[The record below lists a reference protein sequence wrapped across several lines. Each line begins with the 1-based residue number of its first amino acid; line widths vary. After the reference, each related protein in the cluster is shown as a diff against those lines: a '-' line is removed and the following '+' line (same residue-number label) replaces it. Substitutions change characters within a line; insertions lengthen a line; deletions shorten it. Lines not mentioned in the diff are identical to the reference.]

1 MRQCRQ
7 CHNDLERWR
16 RATARAKGGRRR
28 MANHLAAVRNARSE
42 RRVQTLCEA
51 MVQGYGGME
60 GFVQAWL
67 RCLEADL
74 ERGGLAAV
82 RHLEA
87 VIRLIQHCESSRPN
101 YAQMTDAEL
110 ESLAE
115 ALASGSSS

>member
-1 MRQCRQ
+1 MESRTFKGDRAGFEAAMEAEFARHGVEIIALAGFMRV
-7 CHNDLERWR
+7 L
-16 RATARAKGGRRR
+16 T
-28 MANHLAAVRNARSE
+28 
-42 RRVQTLCEA
+42 
-51 MVQGYGGME
+51 E

-115 ALASGSSS
+115 ALASGRSS